1 MKKIKLIL
9 MSLFCILAFPNLVNA
24 ASGKI
29 NVTGTSTVVVGNN
42 VTVTVTLSSNTPI
55 GSWEM
60 SLNYDKNYLQLR
72 STNSES
78 NQFQR

>member
-42 VTVTVTLSSNTPI
+42 VTVTVTLF
-55 GSWEM
+55 
-60 SLNYDKNYLQLR
+60 K
-72 STNSES
+72 
-78 NQFQR
+78 